1 MGLGTGSTAYHMV
14 NAVGEMVKNGLKIQA
29 IPTSKATEAQARE
42 LGIPLLTI
50 DELDHVDLA
59 IDGVDEIDPQFNAI
73 KGGGG
78 ALYREKVVASMA
90 KEVIWIMDESKL
102 VDKIGAFHLPV
113 EIAQYGS
120 KQAMERMA
128 AYGWNPVLRVRDGK
142 TFVTDNGNFIADLHL
157 GAGFDIQDVYSK
169 LTGMLGVLEH
179 GLFLNM
185 CKRMIVGHSNG
196 EVQVIEKDIIRQTPV
211 LIAVTYIKGRC
222 GFERDGSYT
231 TEKKDR
237 WQMFDAGVAC
247 QTFCLAAHEYGLGTV
262 IMGVFDESGISSL
275 LDIPKEREL
284 AALIALGY
292 PDIEPSAPK
301 RKTVEDLLQYR

>member
-1 MGLGTGSTAYHMV
+1 MDMKKLAGDKAAEYVKDGMVVGLGTGSTAYHMV

-113 EIAQYGS
+113 
-120 KQAMERMA
+120 
-128 AYGWNPVLRVRDGK
+128 LRVRDGK

-196 EVQVIEKDIIRQTPV
+196 EVQVIEN
-211 LIAVTYIKGRC
+211 
-222 GFERDGSYT
+222 
-231 TEKKDR
+231 
-237 WQMFDAGVAC
+237 
-247 QTFCLAAHEYGLGTV
+247 
-262 IMGVFDESGISSL
+262 
-275 LDIPKEREL
+275 
-284 AALIALGY
+284 
-292 PDIEPSAPK
+292 PSK
-301 RKTVEDLLQYR
+301 

>member
-1 MGLGTGSTAYHMV
+1 MDMKKLAGDKAAEYVKDGMVVGLGTGSTAYHMV

-59 IDGVDEIDPQFNAI
+59 I
-73 KGGGG
+73 GGG

-196 EVQVIEKDIIRQTPV
+196 EVQVIEN
-211 LIAVTYIKGRC
+211 
-222 GFERDGSYT
+222 
-231 TEKKDR
+231 
-237 WQMFDAGVAC
+237 
-247 QTFCLAAHEYGLGTV
+247 
-262 IMGVFDESGISSL
+262 
-275 LDIPKEREL
+275 
-284 AALIALGY
+284 
-292 PDIEPSAPK
+292 PSK
-301 RKTVEDLLQYR
+301 

>member
-1 MGLGTGSTAYHMV
+1 MDMKKLAGDKAAEYVKDGMVVGLGTGSTAYHMV

-29 IPTSKATEAQARE
+29 IPTSK
-42 LGIPLLTI
+42 
-50 DELDHVDLA
+50 
-59 IDGVDEIDPQFNAI
+59 
-73 KGGGG
+73 
-78 ALYREKVVASMA
+78 YREKVVASMA

-196 EVQVIEKDIIRQTPV
+196 EVQVIEN
-211 LIAVTYIKGRC
+211 
-222 GFERDGSYT
+222 
-231 TEKKDR
+231 
-237 WQMFDAGVAC
+237 
-247 QTFCLAAHEYGLGTV
+247 
-262 IMGVFDESGISSL
+262 
-275 LDIPKEREL
+275 
-284 AALIALGY
+284 
-292 PDIEPSAPK
+292 PSK
-301 RKTVEDLLQYR
+301 